1 MLYYNFIVGEKEEKK
16 KKEKKKTSYK
26 SKSILGKI
34 NHSWV
39 NYKIGP
45 YH

>member
-1 MLYYNFIVGEKEEKK
+1 MLYYNFIVGEKEEK